1 MENSW
6 IKLLFILMEL
16 PESTFLMLVKTEQLG
31 NAKISNKLDKEMT
44 VQIYDKD
51 ISEDGF
57 ES

>member
-44 VQIYDKD
+44 V
-51 ISEDGF
+51 
-57 ES
+57 